1 MAGGDENA
9 VTKAKR
15 LQVDERRR
23 VKAIIE
29 RDRGDAARERMRKDA
44 VLEVGKGSFVNLS
57 DTVVEPTPEW
67 LSKNE
72 TRPYTPRAP
81 DGTARSV
88 STVRRVS
95 SPIVRRLWGKGRL
108 RDEQLAA
115 CERYRDSHEQAGLEG
130 RWKTSHLSLA
140 GNTGGGGGMGQAPM
154 ALHAYEAVAREEF
167 RAARGWMRP
176 FYLHFFDAVVLDDT
190 PISRA
195 WRFARCPKHK
205 AEALFRDA
213 AQELADFYE
222 RCGVELKISES

>member
-1 MAGGDENA
+1 MSGGEDDA
-9 VTKAKR
+9 LAKAKR
-15 LQVDERRR
+15 AQTDERRR
-23 VKAIIE
+23 VSAIIE
-29 RDRGDAARERMRKDA
+29 RDRGDAAREAMRKEA
-44 VLEVGKGSFVNLS
+44 MMEVGRGSFVNLG

-67 LSKNE
+67 LGRHE
-72 TRPYTPRAP
+72 TRPYTPKAP
-81 DGTARSV
+81 DGTVREI
-88 STVRRVS
+88 STVRRVT
-95 SPIVRRLWGKGRL
+95 SPVVRRLWSKGRL

-130 RWKTSHLSLA
+130 RWKTSHLSLV
-140 GNTGGGGGMGQAPM
+140 GNTGGGGGSGQAPM

-222 RCGVELKISES
+222 KCGVELKISES